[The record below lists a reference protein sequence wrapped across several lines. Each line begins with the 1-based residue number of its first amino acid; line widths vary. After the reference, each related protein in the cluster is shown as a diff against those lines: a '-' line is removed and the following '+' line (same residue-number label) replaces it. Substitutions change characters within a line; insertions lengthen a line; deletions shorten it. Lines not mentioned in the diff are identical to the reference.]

1 MEGLPRNKSSE
12 CYELALI
19 ASEVKPKTSEKNF
32 ALANPF
38 YLPTQDSELY
48 KHREKKRLEDELE
61 KRKLQEYKL
70 HEKYKFDERRSIF
83 PEIRDKGGYF
93 LDFGPA
99 SNSRPLINTKKE
111 TIREL
116 IQRKRE
122 ILLTKK
128 SIENKKAKYLEL
140 EADILKSEE
149 KIKDERK
156 RLTDNECKIK
166 KFEETRKKSY
176 DQTVQKAKE
185 LQKTKTDKSDELKR
199 CQDELDQLKTNIEKK
214 NEELNRLVDY
224 KNFVEELLPNNGI
237 LDTFV
242 TSSSFMIDDYR
253 DKLIEAMNSLETKNL
268 FQIQQKQEDEY
279 EHESLRRQNELTV
292 EKNEKKIKEMGS
304 NLQGLETQLKSL
316 QEKALKMK
324 GSKANEANEKKG
336 SGKKSE
342 NPKHFE
348 THPSEIIPPVVRTAL
363 EHLFAVVEEEK
374 SNIPTKELEILEI
387 LEKIEEKLNIEERIL
402 KEKIGNSRKLED
414 FVIEREKSA
423 EKGRRSLKIDEER
436 KKINDEANKRKQESV
451 KEIIKRQGR
460 HEMQRSR
467 LPEKIE
473 VKKPPK
479 ESQEVLDWREFLG
492 DED

>member
-1 MEGLPRNKSSE
+1 MEGLSRNKSSE
-12 CYELALI
+12 CYDLALI
-19 ASEVKPKTSEKNF
+19 ASEVKPKTSEKIF

-38 YLPTQDSELY
+38 FLPSQDSELY

-61 KRKLQEYKL
+61 KRKLKEYKL

-93 LDFGPA
+93 LDFGPGN
-99 SNSRPLINTKKE
+99 NSRPLINTKKE

-149 KIKDERK
+149 NIKDERK

-176 DQTVQKAKE
+176 DQTVQRAKE
-185 LQKTKTDKSDELKR
+185 LQKTKTEKSDYLKK

-214 NEELNRLVDY
+214 NEELNKLVDY
-224 KNFVEELLPNNGI
+224 KNFVDELLPNNGI
-237 LDTFV
+237 LNTFV
-242 TSSSFMIDDYR
+242 TTSALMIEDYR

-279 EHESLRRQNELTV
+279 EHESLRRQNEFTV
-292 EKNEKKIKEMGS
+292 DKNEKKIKELG
-304 NLQGLETQLKSL
+304 LGIQGLESQLKAL
-316 QEKALKMK
+316 QEKSAKMK
-324 GSKANEANEKKG
+324 SAKAPE
-336 SGKKSE
+336 SSSKKS
-342 NPKHFE
+342 PVKKPE
-348 THPSEIIPPVVRTAL
+348 TLKNVESPITDIIPPIVRSAL
-363 EHLFAVVEEEK
+363 EHLYSVIEDEK

-387 LEKIEEKLNIEERIL
+387 LEKIEEKFNVEDRIL
-402 KEKIGNSRKLED
+402 KEKIGNSKK
-414 FVIEREKSA
+414 IEEYVVEMEKSMD
-423 EKGRRSLKIDEER
+423 KQRRSEKIDEER
-436 KKINDEANKRKQESV
+436 KKINEEANKRKQESV
-451 KEIIKRQGR
+451 KEIVKRQGR
-460 HEMQRSR
+460 KEMQRSR

-473 VKKPPK
+473 EKKPPK